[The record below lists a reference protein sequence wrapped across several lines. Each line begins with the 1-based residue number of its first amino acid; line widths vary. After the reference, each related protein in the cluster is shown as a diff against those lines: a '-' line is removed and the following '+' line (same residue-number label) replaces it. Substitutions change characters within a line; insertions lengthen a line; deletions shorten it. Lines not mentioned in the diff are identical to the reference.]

1 MYSPVHVPA
10 APVLYVLILQ
20 RLLKLVAR
28 LDEILATQAGE
39 AQRVMREEKNPRT
52 VYSRSILHHL
62 IRKRQSSPQ
71 V

>member
-1 MYSPVHVPA
+1 
-10 APVLYVLILQ
+10 LILQ